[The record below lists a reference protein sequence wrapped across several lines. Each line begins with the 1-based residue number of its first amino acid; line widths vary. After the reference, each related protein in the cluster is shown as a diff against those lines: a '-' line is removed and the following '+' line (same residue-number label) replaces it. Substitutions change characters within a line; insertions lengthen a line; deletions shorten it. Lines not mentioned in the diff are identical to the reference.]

1 MLLITIIYQPHNYL
15 YYNVQFGVQI
25 YINPT
30 ESRKHFSFG
39 NDELTSGKQKINFPD
54 WICRSLPYSRNI
66 DNRFRIK
73 YRLIRKIQSG
83 LAFSL
88 SQSAEFKG
96 SHVKDDILKTVSTV
110 KFDVDDGPAILFWLF
125 LIFQLSKMPYI
136 FWNWN
141 KIPHTIS
148 VHHQFIG

>member
-1 MLLITIIYQPHNYL
+1 MYTGNVQSTSLNFDVQLTYSFIAIFNIVILTTNKYLYQPHNYL

-39 NDELTSGKQKINFPD
+39 NDELTSGEQKINFTD

-96 SHVKDDILKTVSTV
+96 SHVKDDILKTVSRV
-110 KFDVDDGPAILFWLF
+110 KFDVDDGPAILF
-125 LIFQLSKMPYI
+125 
-136 FWNWN
+136 
-141 KIPHTIS
+141 
-148 VHHQFIG
+148 